1 MKPVKPVVWALLGI
15 FSVYLAAAAASAYE
29 EGSNIFVWMGR
40 FSEVL
45 KRPSLLRWT
54 PYTVKCIVIVL
65 LLCAFAVL
73 LYRSDREKRRP
84 GGEYGTAKW
93 EAAETMNQKYAD
105 KDGPNVILTQH
116 VSIGMD
122 GYKHQRNLNVLVVG
136 GSGSGKTRYFCKPGL
151 MDANCS
157 YLVVDPK
164 GEMLRST
171 GHFLK
176 SQGYDI
182 KVFDLIHPRQ
192 SDGYN
197 PFRYIREEPDVLKLM
212 DNLVKNTTPPKGAS
226 NDPFW
231 EKAEIALDS
240 ALMLYLLSE
249 APKEEQTFEM
259 LMFMLNS
266 AQASEEDEQFQSPL
280 DLLFQSLE
288 DREPDHLA
296 VKQYKV
302 YKKAAGKTAKSILI
316 TAGVRL
322 TAFIFPQYAAI
333 MQEDEMDFGSLGERK
348 RAIFCITPVNDG
360 SMNYLVSMLFTQCF
374 QELYLRA
381 DERYDG
387 RLPVPVRVIQDEW
400 ANVPQPDSYPK
411 VLATCRSYNI
421 GIDIIV
427 QNIQSIKA
435 RYRDEYQSIIG
446 NCDTL
451 LFLGGGNEP
460 ESLEFMSKLLGKETI
475 SIRTRGQTR
484 GRSGSS
490 SINYQLT
497 GRELMT
503 PDEIR
508 RMPTREALLLIRG
521 ESPVRDRKYNIK
533 KHPNYRYTQ
542 DGGAKPYIHNP
553 PPAPDYALTDLP
565 YVFRTLD
572 DFRFLEDEYEQEKQ
586 EKMENRRQ
594 YLRER
599 GAVLMRCYHRLRNRR

>member
-1 MKPVKPVVWALLGI
+1 MKLAKPVVWALLGI
-15 FSVYLAAAAASAYE
+15 FSVYLAIAAASAYE

-54 PYTVKCIVIVL
+54 PYTVKCIIVVL

-490 SINYQLT
+490 SINEQLT

-586 EKMENRRQ
+586 EKKENRRR

>member
-1 MKPVKPVVWALLGI
+1 MKPVKPVVWVLLGI
-15 FSVYLAAAAASAYE
+15 FSVYLAIAAASAYE

-40 FSEVL
+40 FSELL

-54 PYTVKCIVIVL
+54 PHTVKCIIVTL

-93 EAAETMNQKYAD
+93 EAVETMNQKYAD

-182 KVFDLIHPRQ
+182 KVFDLIHPRR

-586 EKMENRRQ
+586 EKKENRRR

-599 GAVLMRCYHRLRNRR
+599 SAFLMRCYHRLRHRR